1 MIWSSASSASSLVWA
16 TTTPLPAAR
25 PSALMTMGAPFSS
38 TKDLAASSSVNTPQA
53 AVGTPAFCMMSLA
66 KALLPSS
73 CAHHWA
79 RAEAAD
85 ARLSHGVHD
94 AEGEGKLRPG
104 NHEINDVSLGKR
116 HQTGD
121 VAILQGD
128 VFAFLRGP
136 AVAGSTVDF
145 LGFSASATFHDKA
158 CSRPPD
164 PMMSTRMY
172 FPSKIFSAK

>member
-1 MIWSSASSASSLVWA
+1 MHLVA
-16 TTTPLPAAR
+16 DGAGNPRVVAGTDARLTLHAQAHVVERFERLFLGLGHDTPLPAAR

-66 KALLPSS
+66 KALLPQAARTTGSGRSS
-73 CAHHWA
+73 GC
-79 RAEAAD
+79 
-85 ARLSHGVHD
+85 RLSHGVHN

-128 VFAFLRGP
+128 VFASC
-136 AVAGSTVDF
+136 AV
-145 LGFSASATFHDKA
+145 
-158 CSRPPD
+158 PPL
-164 PMMSTRMY
+164 PG
-172 FPSKIFSAK
+172 AQ